1 LEVSQRFPVHRKVG
15 KTAPLLRE
23 SSAIPLVD
31 VPVLSTSPKVTK
43 SQKVLATLK
52 RLRFEPLFFP
62 ERFSEN
68 IKGHGVACKQVGR
81 QAGVS
86 PIVSVRFHYL
96 PSVARDDQFTLRAF
110 PSHSSN
116 SPTNIE
122 RLHVLMLVPV
132 HLGRHRTEP

>member
-1 LEVSQRFPVHRKVG
+1 MHQAAPDQGTWDFDDDGSHVCFG
-15 KTAPLLRE
+15 K
-23 SSAIPLVD
+23 
-31 VPVLSTSPKVTK
+31 
-43 SQKVLATLK
+43 KVLATLK

-96 PSVARDDQFTLRAF
+96 PSVARDDQFTLRSF

-116 SPTNIE
+116 STTNIE
-122 RLHVLMLVPV
+122 RLHVC
-132 HLGRHRTEP
+132 

>member
-1 LEVSQRFPVHRKVG
+1 MHQAAPDQGTWDFDDDGSHVCFG
-15 KTAPLLRE
+15 K
-23 SSAIPLVD
+23 
-31 VPVLSTSPKVTK
+31 
-43 SQKVLATLK
+43 KVLATLK

-96 PSVARDDQFTLRAF
+96 PSVPEMISSPSAPFRAT
-110 PSHSSN
+110 PW
-116 SPTNIE
+116 TAAK
-122 RLHVLMLVPV
+122 
-132 HLGRHRTEP
+132 

>member
-1 LEVSQRFPVHRKVG
+1 VAGRWAAGAFFGHCSDKPFQIHKFG
-15 KTAPLLRE
+15 QI
-23 SSAIPLVD
+23 S
-31 VPVLSTSPKVTK
+31 SPKVTK
-43 SQKVLATLK
+43 TQKVLATLK